1 MKRKACILLLS
12 LCVACTAAG
21 CGGKG
26 DSASENSAS
35 GVRLVSVTEKKMDDY
50 VKLGGY
56 KGIIVENAVM
66 DVTDE
71 DVDYQLEN
79 TMSMSAE
86 EVEDPETQIEDG
98 DIANIDYEGK
108 KDGVA
113 FDGGTAQDYDL
124 SIGSGQFID
133 GFEDGLIGAK
143 KGETRDLNLTFP
155 EDYNSEELAGQEVVF
170 TVTVNA
176 IKRVPELTEEWVT
189 ANSEYDSIDAYR
201 QSVREDLE
209 ESNEEMAES
218 TLKNTAWNQVLTDSE
233 ITEYPDE
240 DLKAAKEEY
249 NDSMNS
255 YAEQMGQS
263 VEEFL
268 KAQGITQEDVEE
280 DSQQYAENKI
290 KQNLIVQ
297 AIMDKEG
304 FTMEDEDAKKA
315 EEQMESDYGMT
326 IEEMNEQY
334 GEAAVKETLALT
346 RIMDFIVDN
355 AKVEGDTDTSDE
367 EDVVDTDEEDAGDE
381 EKAEE

>member
-12 LCVACTAAG
+12 LCVACTTVG

-26 DSASENSAS
+26 DSASENGTS
-35 GVRLVSVTEKKMDDY
+35 GVRLVSVTAKKMDDH
-50 VKLGGY
+50 VKLGEY
-56 KGIIVENAVM
+56 KGIAVEKVAVN
-66 DVTDE
+66 VTDE
-71 DVDYQLEN
+71 DVDYEIEN
-79 TMSMSAE
+79 IMSTSAE
-86 EVEDPETQIEDG
+86 EVEDPETQIQEG

-124 SIGSGQFID
+124 TIGSGQFIE
-133 GFEDGLIGAK
+133 GFEEGLIGAK

-209 ESNEEMAES
+209 KSNEEMAES

-249 NDSMNS
+249 TDSLNN

-263 VEEFL
+263 VEDFL
-268 KAQGITQEDVEE
+268 KAQGISQEDIEE

-326 IEEMNEQY
+326 LEEMNEQY

-346 RIMDFIVDN
+346 RIMDFIMDN
-355 AKVEGDTDTSDE
+355 AKVEGDTDASDE

>member
-71 DVDYQLEN
+71 DVDYQIEN

-113 FDGGTAQDYDL
+113 FDGGTAEDYDL

-268 KAQGITQEDVEE
+268 KAQGIT
-280 DSQQYAENKI
+280 
-290 KQNLIVQ
+290 
-297 AIMDKEG
+297 MDK
-304 FTMEDEDAKKA
+304 FNSSSTCR
-315 EEQMESDYGMT
+315 T
-326 IEEMNEQY
+326 
-334 GEAAVKETLALT
+334 V
-346 RIMDFIVDN
+346 
-355 AKVEGDTDTSDE
+355 
-367 EDVVDTDEEDAGDE
+367 
-381 EKAEE
+381 